1 MAGMAVPPSALRGE
15 RVEHRV
21 SMAPVIVATPEVV
34 ELRKPG
40 ALADRG
46 DGSSRGRER
55 GRPPVLIV
63 VFAFFA
69 PSRFKCPMAGA
80 ETGVRHPSLTRAASS
95 ATIDSWPPEMESR
108 STT

>member
-21 SMAPVIVATPEVV
+21 SMAPVIVATLEVV
-34 ELRKPG
+34 ELREPR
-40 ALADRG
+40 ALAERG

-69 PSRFKCPMAGA
+69 PSRFKCLIAGA
-80 ETGVRHPSLTRAASS
+80 EADIVG
-95 ATIDSWPPEMESR
+95 
-108 STT
+108 